1 MIYIDDSEPEGVL
14 EPAFPMRDVTINRN
28 VDAHKLYDV
37 LGEVGRG
44 KFGTVYK
51 CRDKTNGLQLAAKF
65 VPIPKREDKRNVER
79 EVEIMNSLQHH
90 LIIQLY
96 AAYEYQ
102 KMMCVVL
109 ELIEGGELFDR
120 VVDDEFVLTE
130 RVCRVFIRQLC
141 EAMAFIHGNGIVH
154 LDLKPENILVLTQK
168 GNRIKIIDFGLARKF
183 DPDKRLRV
191 LFGTP
196 EFVAPEVVNF
206 DCISYGTD
214 MWSVGVICYVL
225 ISGLSPFMGENDIE
239 TMSNVTIAKYD
250 FEDECFNGISPEC
263 LDFIAKLLVKDLS
276 TRMTAAQC
284 VEHKWLQQRPAAG
297 TGVTPFAKAGVSS
310 SASKTRLKS
319 ESPATTVASES
330 SEDSTETIEDAED
343 EDDVEDE
350 EVANVTTEHDDELAN
365 LDSSV
370 LENKELD
377 ATKDNLKNFI
387 VRWETHP
394 NSPYVFDV
402 EGNVI
407 APLNETS
414 YPHPRR
420 THGPDSMSS
429 SRVCLPSPCESIATL
444 TDDEKGD
451 DEEDE
456 LRLPEDVETRSA
468 DNDSPNSVS
477 TPINVSR
484 EKLFPIVGSSGSATP
499 TPQHLF
505 NENFD
510 EFSGSET
517 TAQQQRS
524 MKSYLHTFDRRNSD
538 TTYLLGRRSSGERVN
553 LADEIKKL
561 SDHLLMLAEINTKL
575 GDANNNKNSS
585 VAEATTKGTETGARA
600 EAGSSNTR
608 STEISK
614 DGNKWT
620 SKSSSSTSSSRFT
633 PRGGVI
639 NSSSSSSQSQTHY
652 DNGAGKKKTSSI
664 SMRLQQ
670 SIEETPKLSNGND
683 SSITS
688 SWTSKSQVQTQRS
701 ISSVST
707 MSTSNIR
714 SSSSKVTSS
723 NSNSNSQQQQHQ
735 VSSTSM
741 AESASSRR
749 AKFRINQMSRDVPI
763 GLPDTHQTVNL
774 EEAANTTKDCL
785 LHLLEKYNETRIRN
799 PVGRHQSISVDWHV
813 SDNLEYR
820 SMSSINAFFQRH
832 NHSGGGQNVKHIQAQ
847 LEEKATG
854 K

>member
-14 EPAFPMRDVTINRN
+14 EPAFPMRNVTINRN
-28 VDAHKLYDV
+28 TDAHKLYDV

-51 CRDKTNGLQLAAKF
+51 CQEKTSGLQLAAKF

-130 RVCRVFIRQLC
+130 RVCRVFIRQVC

-250 FEDECFNGISPEC
+250 FEDECFSSISPEC
-263 LDFIAKLLVKDLS
+263 LNFIAKLLVKDLS
-276 TRMTAAQC
+276 TRMTAAECLQ
-284 VEHKWLQQRPAAG
+284 HKWLQQRPPAPRTAS
-297 TGVTPFAKAGVSS
+297 TASMKGV
-310 SASKTRLKS
+310 KS
-319 ESPATTVASES
+319 RPKSVSPAAVASES
-330 SEDSTETIEDAED
+330 SEDSTETIDDDPEEESAQHEDKKAHGLED
-343 EDDVEDE
+343 
-350 EVANVTTEHDDELAN
+350 
-365 LDSSV
+365 
-370 LENKELD
+370 KELD

-387 VRWETHP
+387 VRWEEHP

-407 APLNETS
+407 TPLSES
-414 YPHPRR
+414 SFPHPGRA
-420 THGPDSMSS
+420 HGADSISS
-429 SRVCLPSPCESIATL
+429 SRVCSPSPCESIATI
-444 TDDEKGD
+444 TDDERGND
-451 DEEDE
+451 DDGAHEEA
-456 LRLPEDVETRSA
+456 RSGG
-468 DNDSPNSVS
+468 NDSPQSAA
-477 TPINVSR
+477 TPINESR
-484 EKLFPIVGSSGSATP
+484 EKLFPAFGAGPSSSYSSATPSPQRFFNDNFEGFSGSAT
-499 TPQHLF
+499 
-505 NENFD
+505 
-510 EFSGSET
+510 S
-517 TAQQQRS
+517 AQQQRS

-553 LADEIKKL
+553 LADEIRKL
-561 SDHLLMLAEINTKL
+561 SDHLLMLADINTKL
-575 GDANNNKNSS
+575 GKGNTSTTTPNSDANNNSNNLGAAAASRSHTSSTRNS
-585 VAEATTKGTETGARA
+585 TTQE
-600 EAGSSNTR
+600 
-608 STEISK
+608 
-614 DGNKWT
+614 GNKWST
-620 SKSSSSTSSSRFT
+620 STRTSSSCCQTGVRSLVKSVSSSSKSASQYDDGQTRTSSLS
-633 PRGGVI
+633 V
-639 NSSSSSSQSQTHY
+639 
-652 DNGAGKKKTSSI
+652 
-664 SMRLQQ
+664 RLQQ
-670 SIEETPKLSNGND
+670 SIEDTPKLTNGGSEKWTHSVYSKSTTNTSNAKSHASVIKSQGQKSNIG
-683 SSITS
+683 SASTAASLATEAETS
-688 SWTSKSQVQTQRS
+688 SKSNNII
-701 ISSVST
+701 IS
-707 MSTSNIR
+707 
-714 SSSSKVTSS
+714 
-723 NSNSNSQQQQHQ
+723 
-735 VSSTSM
+735 
-741 AESASSRR
+741 ESASSRR

-785 LHLLEKYNETRIRN
+785 LHLLEKYNETKTRN

-832 NHSGGGQNVKHIQAQ
+832 NNNGGGQNVKQIQAQ

-854 K
+854 SK